1 MALRRLVLSML
12 AVAAMGSLTADS
24 AGAATIS
31 GSLDSSFANYSTVPV
46 GAWAAAAATLVQ
58 PDGRIVTA
66 GEASV
71 NGKEVMLATRMNSN
85 GQMDLTFGSRG
96 IVTIPIGASAG
107 VISGAGIAL
116 QSDGKI
122 LLAGTGQGNGS
133 PNFAVVRLNRNGS
146 LDATF
151 SSDGIATVPI
161 GGSAMA
167 TAIVVLSSGK
177 LAVGGTAITGDGYHH
192 FAVTRLNSNG
202 SLDTSFGTGGVT
214 VLAPTAAAW
223 GMVLQPDGSLV
234 LGGQQTYGGT
244 QAYMAAR
251 VTSNG
256 AIDTSFSGDG
266 VATVPIGSNAVGD
279 AIALQSDGKIVLTGD
294 ATTSTGVVATVRLN
308 PNGSLDGSFGGG
320 GIASYPGGGANA
332 LMIDGTGKL
341 VIAGVGA
348 AVLRLNPDGS
358 LDTGFGGGNGYVIY
372 QVGTASA
379 ANGIA
384 RQLSDGKLVIAG
396 AATVGGENQLLV
408 MRLMP

>member
-1 MALRRLVLSML
+1 MALRRFVLSML
-12 AVAAMGSLTADS
+12 AVAAFSGLTAGTS
-24 AGAATIS
+24 GAATAS
-31 GSLDSSFANYSTVPV
+31 GSLDSAFANYSTVPV
-46 GAWAAAAATLVQ
+46 GDWAAAAATLVQ

-71 NGKEVMLATRMNSN
+71 NGTEVMLATRMNSN

-96 IVTIPIGASAG
+96 IVTVRIGNAAG

-122 LLAGTGQGNGS
+122 LLAGTGMGNGS

-146 LDATF
+146 LDTTF
-151 SSDGIATVPI
+151 SGDGVSTVPI

-167 TAIVVLSSGK
+167 TAIVVQSDGK
-177 LAVGGTAITGDGYHH
+177 LAVGGTAVTDGNHH

-214 VLAPTAAAW
+214 VLSPTAVCW
-223 GMVLQPDGSLV
+223 GMALQSNGALV
-234 LGGQQTYGGT
+234 LAGQQTYSGT

-251 VTSNG
+251 VTSSG
-256 AIDTSFSGDG
+256 AADTSFSGDG
-266 VATVPIGSNAVGD
+266 IVTIPIGSNAVGVGV
-279 AIALQSDGKIVLTGD
+279 ALQSDGKVVMTGD

-308 PNGSLDGSFGGG
+308 TNGSLDGSFGNA
-320 GIASYPGGGANA
+320 GISTFNGSGTNA
-332 LMIDGTGKL
+332 LMIDTSGKVL
-341 VIAGVGA
+341 IAGVGA
-348 AVLRLNPDGS
+348 AVVRLNTDGS
-358 LDTGFGGGNGYVIY
+358 IDTGFGGGTGFVLY
-372 QVGTASA
+372 QVGASTA

-396 AATVGGENQLLV
+396 AATIGGQYQVLV